1 MKSYKKFWKLGIEE
15 FGTKDFDIN
24 KDEELIIREGNYQYN
39 ILDLIKKFGTPLE
52 IFFPFI
58 IEKRLRNLFETF
70 NYYTKNLQYKGR
82 FYYYFP
88 MKVNQNKEFV
98 LSLISEGAN
107 LEVGSANELWLVKR
121 MWEQNQFDPKIKVIC
136 NGPKTNYYLSLISE
150 LKEKNLNIIPV
161 IEDRTE
167 LKSLRDYRGDI
178 GIRFDLDVRTKSH
191 WDKKIDRYGF
201 SFQEIIELGKI
212 KNLKI
217 IHYHNS
223 SQVERLEDLINQV
236 KRAIDV
242 FVKIKEKNPTLD
254 TLDLGGGFAVPY
266 LKKKMYTADQ
276 AIKRIIRIVKNAAE
290 KAEIPHPNLI
300 CEWGRYIVAP
310 SQITIYKIL
319 FEKKIEKSIAKKWYI
334 IDGSFMNDLIDTWA
348 IRQKWHV
355 VPINFM
361 KTKLS
366 RVWLAGSSCDSDD
379 KYTAGGNY
387 ISLPKLEELG
397 EAEDLYIAFL
407 DTGAYQDALASHH
420 CLLSSPAKIVAQK
433 GILMVAR
440 KRETAEEVGKLFGW

>member
-1 MKSYKKFWKLGIEE
+1 MKSYKKFWKLGMEE
-15 FGTKDFDIN
+15 LGTKDFDIN
-24 KDEELIIREGNYQYN
+24 KDGELIVREGNYQYN

-121 MWEQNQFDPKIKVIC
+121 MWEQNQFNSKIKVIC

-167 LKSLRDYRGDI
+167 LKALRDYRGDI
-178 GIRFDLDVRTKSH
+178 GVRFDLDVKTKSH

-201 SFQEIIELGKI
+201 SFQEIMELGKI

-217 IHYHNS
+217 P
-223 SQVERLEDLINQV
+223 L
-236 KRAIDV
+236 
-242 FVKIKEKNPTLD
+242 
-254 TLDLGGGFAVPY
+254 
-266 LKKKMYTADQ
+266 
-276 AIKRIIRIVKNAAE
+276 
-290 KAEIPHPNLI
+290 
-300 CEWGRYIVAP
+300 
-310 SQITIYKIL
+310 
-319 FEKKIEKSIAKKWYI
+319 
-334 IDGSFMNDLIDTWA
+334 
-348 IRQKWHV
+348 
-355 VPINFM
+355 
-361 KTKLS
+361 
-366 RVWLAGSSCDSDD
+366 
-379 KYTAGGNY
+379 
-387 ISLPKLEELG
+387 
-397 EAEDLYIAFL
+397 
-407 DTGAYQDALASHH
+407 
-420 CLLSSPAKIVAQK
+420 
-433 GILMVAR
+433 
-440 KRETAEEVGKLFGW
+440 